1 MPADKVNADNWY
13 RVSTELHVFI
23 AIATSF
29 VLSKTNLTFEV
40 MKEGA
45 YDTILLISFLILV
58 PGAYVA
64 AIISKVRHM
73 NKAVKAF
80 DTETKDPLQQRRR
93 AFDLHVV
100 GLGSNVEK
108 KELQRYI
115 DGWAVHGKHAAFLSH
130 FKVSVIHGLTL
141 YTDLLLCTAAR
152 VLTGA
157 CRLYRDRRSV
167 YLSVCLSGLLLCCCC
182 LHQRLNQRL
191 RHGS

>member
-1 MPADKVNADNWY
+1 VCCNQLRLLFFLLPPCQPDSRLPWW
-13 RVSTELHVFI
+13 SQLHVFI

-115 DGWAVHGKHAAFLSH
+115 DGWAVHGDHAAFLSH
-130 FKVSVIHGLTL
+130 FKVRHIDDHLVHTIS
-141 YTDLLLCTAAR
+141 
-152 VLTGA
+152 
-157 CRLYRDRRSV
+157 
-167 YLSVCLSGLLLCCCC
+167 CC
-182 LHQRLNQRL
+182 
-191 RHGS
+191 